1 MNILDNLR
9 PMDAG
14 SALHASIRILKPGG
28 KALIK
33 LNPWLS
39 PGKIKEWNIRT
50 VEMDLRGDGSCI
62 EIKKMFF
69 CQELLHQIFS
79 FVRYVDLFY
88 EEYDKHERLF
98 LCVK

>member
-69 CQELLHQIFS
+69 LSGTAASDVFLLSDMWIYFMKNMTS
-79 FVRYVDLFY
+79 TKDYFY
-88 EEYDKHERLF
+88 A
-98 LCVK
+98 